1 MISRPLTA
9 VFAALEALLVLAIG
23 VAIPLTPLTVLWVV
37 QFGFGADW
45 ALFWRAAVD
54 TWLIGHGVDVTF
66 TLDPTIAASLG
77 LAGADQAFTVSIAAL
92 GIALLTTLLGVRA
105 GRRIAETRFATLGAL
120 VAAGTFA
127 VASLAVAASAL
138 DDLARASLV
147 QAGILPLLFFGG
159 GLVIGMS
166 LSRRE
171 LGQRAFLRL
180 PDALPTLL
188 RDLLATSLR
197 GGAAIVALLLAVAS
211 VITALAIV
219 FSYAS
224 IITLYESL
232 HTEVLGGILVTVAQL
247 ALIPTIV
254 VWTASWLIGPGF
266 ALGTGSLVSPLGTS
280 LGPVPALPVLGALPS
295 GDSAWGFIGILVPVV
310 AAFLVGAWFGPGIR
324 RRLDGYWVIVAAL
337 AMGIVAGVALG
348 VLAWFASGGAGPGRL
363 VDVGPNPFAVGGW
376 AAVECAIGA
385 TIGILAAHRLPRRR

>member
-23 VAIPLTPLTVLWVV
+23 VAIPLTPLTVLWIV

-45 ALFWRAAVD
+45 ALFWRTAVD

-147 QAGILPLLFFGG
+147 QAAILPVLFFGG

-171 LGQRAFLRL
+171 LGQKQFLRI
-180 PDALPTLL
+180 PDALPELP
-188 RDLLATSLR
+188 RNLLATSLR

-247 ALIPTIV
+247 ALVPTIV
-254 VWTASWLIGPGF
+254 VWTASWLVGPGF

-280 LGPVPALPVLGALPS
+280 LGPIPALPLLGALPS
-295 GDSAWGFIGILVPVV
+295 GDSAWGFIGILVPIV

-324 RRLDGYWVIVAAL
+324 RRLDGYWVVVAAI
-337 AMGIVAGVALG
+337 AMGVVAGIALG